1 MPMCNVGALGK
12 PTFAQFVYDDVAKW
26 PNKKDSQEKREIAPQ
41 RVLFTAIKRPYKH
54 IRLQTWF

>member
-26 PNKKDSQEKREIAPQ
+26 PNKKDSQEKKGDSSLKSFIYSYQ
-41 RVLFTAIKRPYKH
+41 TAI
-54 IRLQTWF
+54 